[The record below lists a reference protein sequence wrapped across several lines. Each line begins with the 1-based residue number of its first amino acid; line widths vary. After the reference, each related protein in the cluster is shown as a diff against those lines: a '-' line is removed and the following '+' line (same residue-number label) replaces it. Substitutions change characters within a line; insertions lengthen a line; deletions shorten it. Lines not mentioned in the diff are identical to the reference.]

1 VEVWNNN
8 NFYLNRFLSYNSI
21 PLIDIVDGP
30 MQHVIDMFPYN
41 ENMSP
46 GKINSTISM
55 KIMLAEIW
63 DFHIEF
69 FDWKTNSL

>member
-1 VEVWNNN
+1 
-8 NFYLNRFLSYNSI
+8 
-21 PLIDIVDGP
+21 